1 MRKFFGKKQVVIGT
15 LIVALGVAVYLNY
28 YLTDSS
34 IGTPDTNPP
43 TTQSKPSDNELGE
56 ALNVNSDKVETSY
69 FEQARENREK
79 SRDEA
84 VDLVKE
90 VLDNVKADDEQKQAA
105 ATAIAV
111 MAKAIEQESCIED
124 LIKAKGFADCVVYIE
139 GDQCSVVVK
148 SDDLTVQDTSKISQI
163 VTAQSN
169 ILPQNINIVP
179 MK

>member
-1 MRKFFGKKQVVIGT
+1 
-15 LIVALGVAVYLNY
+15 
-28 YLTDSS
+28 
-34 IGTPDTNPP
+34 
-43 TTQSKPSDNELGE
+43 
-56 ALNVNSDKVETSY
+56 ETSY
-69 FEQARENREK
+69 FEQARENREN

-84 VDLVKE
+84 VELVKE

-111 MAKAIEQESCIED
+111 MAKAIQQESSIED

-139 GDQCSVVVK
+139 GDQCSVVVQ
-148 SDDLTVQDTSKISQI
+148 SESLTVQDTSKISQI
-163 VTAQSN
+163 VTAQSD

>member
-1 MRKFFGKKQVVIGT
+1 MRKFFGKKQVVLGT

-28 YLTDSS
+28 YLADASLNSIDS
-34 IGTPDTNPP
+34 DPP
-43 TTQSKPSDNELGE
+43 TTQSTPSDSELGE
-56 ALNVNSDKVETSY
+56 ALNVNSDNVTASY

-90 VLDNVKADDEQKQAA
+90 VLDNVKSNDEQKQAA

-111 MAKAIEQESCIED
+111 MAKAIEQESAIED

-139 GDQCSVVVK
+139 GDQCSVVVQ
-148 SDDLTVQDTSKISQI
+148 SESLTVQDTSKISQI
-163 VTAQSN
+163 VTAQSDV
-169 ILPQNINIVP
+169 LAQNINIVP

>member
-1 MRKFFGKKQVVIGT
+1 MRKFFGKKQVVLGT

-28 YLTDSS
+28 YLADSS
-34 IGTPDTNPP
+34 LGAPDKNPP
-43 TTQSKPSDNELGE
+43 TTQSTPSDNELGE
-56 ALNVNSDKVETSY
+56 ALNVNSDNVETSY
-69 FEQARENREK
+69 FEQARENRENY
-79 SRDEA
+79 RDEA
-84 VDLVKE
+84 VELVKE

-111 MAKAIEQESCIED
+111 MAKAIQQESSIED

-139 GDQCSVVVK
+139 GDQCSVVVQ
-148 SDDLTVQDTSKISQI
+148 SESLTVQDTSKISQI
-163 VTAQSN
+163 VTAQSD